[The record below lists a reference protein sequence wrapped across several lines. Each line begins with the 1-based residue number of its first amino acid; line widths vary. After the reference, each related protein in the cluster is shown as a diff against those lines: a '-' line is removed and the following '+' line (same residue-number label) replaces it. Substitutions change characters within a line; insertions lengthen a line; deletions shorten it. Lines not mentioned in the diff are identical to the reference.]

1 MLIVNVKEIGS
12 IDRALKVLKKKFD
25 KTKTIAELRERREFK
40 KPSVK
45 RRDEIKKAKYRQ
57 YINSQQPNDW

>member
-57 YINSQQPNDW
+57 YINSQQPND

>member
-12 IDRALKVLKKKFD
+12 IDRALKILKKKFD

-57 YINSQQPNDW
+57 YINSQQPND

>member
-40 KPSVK
+40 IGRAHV
-45 RRDEIKKAKYRQ
+45 
-57 YINSQQPNDW
+57 

>member
-25 KTKTIAELRERREFK
+25 KTKTLSELRERREFK
-40 KPSVK
+40 KPSVQ

-57 YINSQQPNDW
+57 SLNSSNSND